1 MTTLTRIVNRLRRP
15 LRIRLVGPADQTA
28 AALHGLAQMVNRRPD
43 MADRRIRIDLTIRDK
58 PMREWR

>member
-15 LRIRLVGPADQTA
+15 LRIRLVGPSDQTA

-43 MADRRIRIDLTIRDK
+43 MADRRIRIDLTIREK

>member
-1 MTTLTRIVNRLRRP
+1 MTTLTRVINRLRRP

-28 AALHGLAQMVNRRPD
+28 AALHGLAHMVNRRPD

-58 PMREWR
+58 PMQEWR